1 MKIND
6 IKDLKKLIQLC
17 QSQGVRAIEVD
28 NIKLELNELPQK
40 QPRYK
45 YIPDSAT
52 TPSLSNVD
60 ENIQIPQS
68 SIPTDE
74 LTEEQLLNWSV
85 GNEQWK

>member
-28 NIKLELNELPQK
+28 NIKLELNELPRK

-45 YIPDSAT
+45 YIPDSAM

-85 GNEQWK
+85 GNEQ